1 MVMETTVKTFLPTED
16 APVKPVATLIVD
28 DNAQARSII
37 HRYLQRYFADETS
50 LEGEADCIEAAVE
63 IIPLVRPQLLFLDVE
78 LTDGTGFEILDLL
91 AQQRKAFHVIF
102 VTAHKHYA
110 QRAFQYE
117 AIDYLHKPLISADF
131 IAAVHRAIGRI
142 RAQEEVEHLRNAYA
156 SIVAQYEA
164 VSQKAVVPEDSL
176 GDAPLTVLPSA
187 LSPSAALINALI
199 LSSDNIVPDVLVVR
213 HLSDSEPET
222 RIPITTISH
231 CHADGS
237 YVEIYR
243 VGTTTPIVAS
253 WLLKDV
259 EEILVPMGLLR
270 ISRSTLIHPAH
281 CRLYPK
287 KIKGKNHLFALLPD
301 STEVRVEPL
310 YLHKVKQYEM
320 PRR

>member
-1 MVMETTVKTFLPTED
+1 MKIPNTDLPIESTSFTPITTM
-16 APVKPVATLIVD
+16 IVD

-37 HRYLQRYFADETS
+37 HRYLKRYFADETS

-63 IIPLVRPQLLFLDVE
+63 IIPLVCPQLLFLDVE

-131 IAAVHRAIGRI
+131 IAAVHRAIGII

-156 SIVAQYEA
+156 KMVALHQA
-164 VSQKAVVPEDSL
+164 
-176 GDAPLTVLPSA
+176 APDDGEISA
-187 LSPSAALINALI
+187 PVGKVENALLSNALI
-199 LSSDNIVPDVLVVR
+199 LSGDNNVPDVLVVR

-231 CHADGS
+231 CYADGS

-253 WLLKDV
+253 WLLKDL

-270 ISRSTLIHPAH
+270 ISRSTLIHPLH
-281 CRLYPK
+281 CPIYPK
-287 KIKGKNHLFALLPD
+287 KIKGKNHLFVLLPD

-310 YLHKVKQYEM
+310 YLHKVKQYEL
-320 PRR
+320 PRM